1 MKLKVDENLSIDV
14 AAVLKL
20 AGHDA
25 ETVLDEHLGGRPDPD
40 IASVCKRESR
50 ALLTLD
56 LDFGDIRRYPPAD
69 YAGLIVLR
77 LQYQDGPHVVTVV
90 ERMVVPLL
98 AKHSPVGALW
108 VVDEKMVR
116 IRS

>member
-1 MKLKVDENLSIDV
+1 MKLKVDENLSVEVADV
-14 AAVLKL
+14 LER

-25 ETVLDEHLGGRPDPD
+25 ETAYDEHLGGKPDAD
-40 IASVCKRESR
+40 VIKACKSESR

-56 LDFGDIRRYPPAD
+56 LDFADIRRYPPAD
-69 YAGLIVLR
+69 HSGLIVLR
-77 LQYQDGPHVVTVV
+77 LQHQDGPHVVAVI

-98 AKHSPVGALW
+98 EKHSPVGCLW
-108 VVDEKMVR
+108 VVDEKVVR